1 MKSKDFIRILNK
13 YNKKYPE
20 ANIYY
25 LTDLS
30 ESNLIEVRKTGLV
43 FAPEAQVNQN
53 NINPEDC
60 IKEQSEGYLPIII
73 LG

>member
-13 YNKKYPE
+13 YNKKHPE
-20 ANIYY
+20 ANVYF
-25 LTDLS
+25 LTDLT
-30 ESNLIEVRKTGLV
+30 ESNLVSIEKTGLV
-43 FAPEAQVNQN
+43 FAPETQVNEN

-60 IKEQSEGYLPIII
+60 IKEFSEDYVPIII